1 MAQHRDE
8 HIIEANGRC
17 RIVIRN
23 GQVVEVGGAV
33 IKDCPLAKRFA
44 CPIPDFSPEAVKAN
58 IEHRIKT
65 FGMCTPQRTV
75 LDNREFVGFGASEI
89 LSFGL
94 AAGIL
99 DAVVTACDGAGT
111 VVVPQP
117 ALVQGIG
124 GRMSGLVATCPYP
137 AVIERIEENGGFV
150 LDRENASMDAPAG
163 VALAVERGYKK
174 VAVTVARPEDA
185 ARIRAIH
192 PASFIVG
199 VHVTGLTNEEAG
211 VLVTS
216 CDLVTSCA
224 SKTIR
229 EAVAGK
235 ALLQAGVA
243 IPVFAMTKA
252 GKELIIEKI
261 RQADDPVL
269 VKQVHLPALGGSQ
282 PHPLV

>member
-1 MAQHRDE
+1 MAQHKDE

-17 RIVIRN
+17 RIVIRH

-33 IKDCPLAKRFA
+33 IEDCPLARRFA

-58 IEHRIKT
+58 IGHRIKT

-94 AAGIL
+94 ATGIL

-111 VVVPQP
+111 VVASQP

-137 AVIERIEENGGFV
+137 EVMERIEENGGFV
-150 LDRENASMDAPAG
+150 LDKENASMDAPAG
-163 VALAVERGYKK
+163 VALAVERGYRK

-185 ARIRAIH
+185 ARIRKIH
-192 PASFIVG
+192 PAAFIFG
-199 VHVTGLTNEEAG
+199 VHVTGLSKEEAEM
-211 VLVTS
+211 LVAS
-216 CDLVTSCA
+216 SDLVTGCA

-252 GKELIIEKI
+252 GKDLIIEKI
-261 RQADDPVL
+261 RQAEEPVL
-269 VKQVHLPALGGSQ
+269 VKQAHLPALAGRQ
-282 PHPLV
+282 PQPLV